1 MELRT
6 LKYFLT
12 VAREENFTRAA
23 ELLHITQP
31 TLSRQ
36 LMQLEEEVGAQ
47 LFNRLSRKIT
57 LTQAG
62 LILRRRAEE
71 IVGLVQK
78 TEKEISTCD
87 EMVEGEISIGAG
99 ELYAVQYL
107 PPLIKSFRKIY
118 PNVTFE
124 IYTGNA
130 DQIKERIEDG
140 LTDIGVMLEPVSIEK
155 YEFIRLK
162 DCERWVVLMPPDDPL
177 TAKSAIT
184 PQDLAGKNVFMVSRG
199 TVRNEIASW
208 FGSSF
213 KDIII
218 TGSGNLPANKAI
230 MVKEGLGYALI
241 IGSSI
246 TFWDEKHIAWRPL
259 QPEMRTS
266 SVIAWKRH
274 QPHTP
279 AVEKFIAHLRDNLPQ
294 N

>member
-1 MELRT
+1 METRLLR
-6 LKYFLT
+6 YFLT
-12 VAREENFTRAA
+12 VAHEENITRAA
-23 ELLHITQP
+23 EVLHITQP

-36 LMQLEEEVGAQ
+36 LVQLEEETGVT
-47 LFNRLSRKIT
+47 LFIRGKRKIT
-57 LTQAG
+57 LTPEG
-62 LILRRRAEE
+62 MLLRRRAEE
-71 IVGLVQK
+71 ILSLVDK
-78 TEKEISTCD
+78 TEKELLQQD
-87 EMVEGEISIGAG
+87 ALVEGTISIGCG
-99 ELYAVQYL
+99 ELNSVNLLAQI
-107 PPLIKSFRKIY
+107 IKDFKALY
-118 PNVTFE
+118 PKVKFNLH
-124 IYTGNA
+124 TGNS
-130 DQIKERIEDG
+130 DRLKEQLEQG
-140 LTDIGVMLEPVSIEK
+140 LIDIALLLEPVSIEK

-177 TAKSAIT
+177 TAKSAIS

-246 TFWDEKHIAWRPL
+246 TFWDEKYIAWRPL

-279 AVEKFIAHLRDNLPQ
+279 AVEKFIAH
-294 N
+294 